1 MGAKAKTVKFV
12 VQASKCAGIDCIVWV
27 ALMFAD
33 WVTISFGKIEQYQV
47 RGVLFDHL
55 RALQRVYSKPFT
67 RVTFGSL
74 SVCLPGQ
81 FWQGMEETDGFRLCD
96 DILHWCASAH
106 ISRFDLAHD
115 WNLEKIDSDKI
126 WAAVGALPNVT
137 RLEGPSGRT
146 WYVGSRESDR
156 FARLYDKRAELKAN
170 TGVDINFPVL
180 RFEVEL
186 KGRTAVEYFAHFRR
200 SPQTVQSDLAER
212 FNLSEYMIGSS
223 TDVIRVHGAPEAD
236 PFAFVR
242 QFRRALCKARKADPK
257 LFDELTASM
266 SP

>member
-1 MGAKAKTVKFV
+1 
-12 VQASKCAGIDCIVWV
+12 
-27 ALMFAD
+27 MFTD

-47 RGVLFDHL
+47 RGALFEHI
-55 RALQRVYSKPFT
+55 RVLQRVYPKAFT
-67 RVTFGSL
+67 RMTFGNL

-81 FWQGMEETDGFRLCD
+81 HWQSVEEDAGFTLCD

-115 WNLEKIDSDKI
+115 WNLEKTDSDKI
-126 WAAVGALPNVT
+126 WTAVGALPNVT

-156 FARLYDKRAELKAN
+156 FARLYDKRAELRAN

-186 KGRTAVEYFAHFRR
+186 KGRTAAEYFFHFRR
-200 SPQTVQSDLAER
+200 NPQVVQGDLAER
-212 FNLSEYMIGSS
+212 FNLAEFIAGDSK
-223 TDVIRVHGAPEAD
+223 DVIRISGLPAVD

-242 QFRRALCKARKADPK
+242 QFRRALCKARKCDPQ

-266 SP
+266 TP